1 MPLESHQVSIVK
13 WPFWGAPDLLEQ
25 HSRCSLSAGARPLL
39 TRLDLVTLWAAE
51 CMELL
56 LWLQQFRV
64 EIWTLE
70 LPARALTDPLSFSSL
85 QIDLEPEGK
94 VYVIIDLSGSSGE
107 GRRA

>member
-1 MPLESHQVSIVK
+1 MFPQRWSS
-13 WPFWGAPDLLEQ
+13 
-25 HSRCSLSAGARPLL
+25 LL
-39 TRLDLVTLWAAE
+39 TRLALDTVWAAE

-56 LWLQQFRV
+56 LWLQQSRV

-70 LPARALTDPLSFSSL
+70 LPTRALTDPLSFSSL

-107 GRRA
+107 GRKA